1 MQVEALSNEFDATRS
16 TGYLC
21 AATVKNFEEVSII
34 EMINQNRHVYKQ
46 LEWIVISKITNL
58 LAVFWKEKM

>member
-1 MQVEALSNEFDATRS
+1 MQVEAFSNEFDATRS

-34 EMINQNRHVYKQ
+34 EMINQNRHVFEQ
-46 LEWIVISKITNL
+46 LEWMVISKIANL